1 MSTESSP
8 APGLRQRLH
17 DFFYSEEVP
26 YGLALVRMVMPLVL
40 LVPMAPRWL
49 HTRELYSTDG
59 ANTPLWIAY
68 GWPNMLPE
76 PSGTAAVILHTALI
90 LFFLTMSAGWCTRIS
105 CIGATV
111 LYTYLNL
118 LDSVSTITKYSC
130 IATHVLLLLCLS
142 RCGAVWSVD
151 ALLKRRRDPLGAA
164 APQTDLAWPRRLMQ
178 LMIGLVYFGAAITK
192 MHTPAFFSGDQM
204 LFWMLAQLNWGHALG
219 EYLALAPSLIIVS
232 AYIAIVWEV
241 TFLFLCWKGLGR
253 PIMIALGI
261 VFHLMTWLTLGLFV
275 FPLVCFTIYL
285 CFLNERDIRR
295 IGALVQRVR
304 SRAGWKVSW
313 SARVSEAWRRL
324 PVPAWSLERSLA
336 AFAAV
341 TVVVCTGGAAVEH
354 LRDPYGLRRSEGAH
368 ALREL
373 DAEQVRI
380 MLQPTKPIQQQDKI
394 FAFDVGRT
402 LLGGVILDRSKQF
415 RHGESLIAQVHM
427 NPPYEDMWVECYLE
441 DTQGHRMNL
450 IGQSV
455 VAREHPRTNFMH
467 QLDSGLPPG
476 DYSVVLLSAGREV
489 ARRDFRLLPAVESPV
504 AN

>member
-1 MSTESSP
+1 MTNETSS
-8 APGLRQRLH
+8 APSLRQRLH

-26 YGLALVRMVMPLVL
+26 YGLALVRIVMPLVL

-59 ANTPLWIAY
+59 AATPLWIAY

-76 PSGTAAVILHTALI
+76 PSGLVAVILHTALI
-90 LFFLTMSAGWCTRIS
+90 LFLLTMSAGWCTRIS

-111 LYTYLNL
+111 LYTYINL
-118 LDSVSTITKYSC
+118 LDAVSTITKYSC

-151 ALLKRRRDPLGAA
+151 ALLRRRRDPLGALV
-164 APQTDLAWPRRLMQ
+164 PQTDLAWPRRLMQ

-204 LFWMLAQLNWGHALG
+204 LFWMLAQLNWEHTLG
-219 EYLALAPSLIIVS
+219 EYLALVPSLIIVS
-232 AYIAIVWEV
+232 AYISIIWEV
-241 TFLFLCWKGLGR
+241 TFVFLCWRGVGRVCMISLGL
-253 PIMIALGI
+253 I
-261 VFHLMTWLTLGLFV
+261 FHLMTWLTLGLFV
-275 FPLVCFTIYL
+275 FPLVCFAIYF
-285 CFLNERDIRR
+285 CFLNEHDIRR
-295 IGALVQRVR
+295 IAAFAKSVR
-304 SRAGWKVSW
+304 ERLGWQASW
-313 SARVSEAWRRL
+313 SERLAAAWQRL
-324 PVPAWSLERSLA
+324 PVPAWSVRRSLA
-336 AFAAV
+336 AFAAL
-341 TVVVCTGGAAVEH
+341 TVVVCTGGVAIEH
-354 LRDPYGLRRSEGAH
+354 LRDPYGLRRAKGRY
-368 ALREL
+368 ALQEL
-373 DAEQVRI
+373 DREQVRT
-380 MLQPTKPIQQQDKI
+380 MLQPTKPIQQKDKV

-402 LLGGVILDRSKQF
+402 LVGGVILDRSKQF

-441 DTQGHRMNL
+441 DAEQHRVSMV
-450 IGQSV
+450 GQSV

-467 QLDSGLPPG
+467 ELNPGLPPG

-489 ARRDFRLLPAVESPV
+489 ARRAFRLLPSVESPV